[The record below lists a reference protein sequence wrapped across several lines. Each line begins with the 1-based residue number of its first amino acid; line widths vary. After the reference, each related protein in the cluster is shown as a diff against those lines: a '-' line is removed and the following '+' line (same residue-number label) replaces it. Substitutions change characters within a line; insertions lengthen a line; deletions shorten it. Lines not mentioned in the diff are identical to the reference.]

1 LEGEEIG
8 LPSQKNEWIKIH
20 LHKILKAKSLQ
31 VLMDYFGFSDF
42 RPMQED
48 IVLAVAEGNDTLA
61 LLPTGGG
68 KSICFQ
74 VPALML
80 EGICLVISPLIA
92 LMKDQVDG
100 LRKKQILAAAVYSGM
115 RKREIDTILDNCI
128 YVNYKFLYVSPE
140 RLKTDLFIERFK
152 QMKINLIA
160 VDEAHCI
167 SQWGYDFRKSYLD
180 IAEIRSFHPNVP
192 IIALTASATQVV
204 KKDIIDKLTLKA
216 PKVFVKSFVR
226 GNLSYSVR
234 FVENKLELAI
244 KVLQKVPGA
253 GIVYTR
259 NRKGTQ
265 EVAGILNSL
274 GISAHFYHA
283 GVDNKTRESRQQD
296 WMAGKVRI
304 MVATNAFGMGI
315 DKPDV
320 RTVIHLDL
328 PDNLENY
335 YQEAGRAGRDEIK
348 AYAVLLVNENDIKT
362 VQERAAMAYPPIEFI
377 KKVYQSLANFY
388 RVAVG
393 SSLMSSY
400 DINLSEFVKTYQLEL
415 IPAYNALKVMQ
426 EEGFIELNESFYAP
440 STLHFLVNH
449 SKLYEFQI
457 AHVRL
462 DPLIKVLL
470 RMHGGELFTAYL
482 SIQEEKLAK
491 TLNLPAF
498 EIEKELEQLDT
509 WGVVAYNKRKDKP
522 QVTFLT
528 PRYDAGKL
536 PLDTQRIAER
546 RTNSMEKAK
555 SIIDYVRNNK
565 LCRTN
570 QLLYYFGEESEML
583 CGVCDVCLAKK
594 RAGKKAELREK
605 LRDDIIETLNSG
617 LSFSMEGLLSAV
629 GVQNNSIFPELL
641 RELED
646 EGIIITA
653 SDGKIKMKSQ

>member
-1 LEGEEIG
+1 
-8 LPSQKNEWIKIH
+8 
-20 LHKILKAKSLQ
+20 
-31 VLMDYFGFSDF
+31 
-42 RPMQED
+42 
-48 IVLAVAEGNDTLA
+48 
-61 LLPTGGG
+61 
-68 KSICFQ
+68 
-74 VPALML
+74 
-80 EGICLVISPLIA
+80 
-92 LMKDQVDG
+92 
-100 LRKKQILAAAVYSGM
+100 
-115 RKREIDTILDNCI
+115 
-128 YVNYKFLYVSPE
+128 
-140 RLKTDLFIERFK
+140 
-152 QMKINLIA
+152 
-160 VDEAHCI
+160 
-167 SQWGYDFRKSYLD
+167 
-180 IAEIRSFHPNVP
+180 
-192 IIALTASATQVV
+192 
-204 KKDIIDKLTLKA
+204 
-216 PKVFVKSFVR
+216 
-226 GNLSYSVR
+226 
-234 FVENKLELAI
+234 
-244 KVLQKVPGA
+244 
-253 GIVYTR
+253 
-259 NRKGTQ
+259 
-265 EVAGILNSL
+265 
-274 GISAHFYHA
+274 
-283 GVDNKTRESRQQD
+283 
-296 WMAGKVRI
+296 
-304 MVATNAFGMGI
+304 
-315 DKPDV
+315 
-320 RTVIHLDL
+320 
-328 PDNLENY
+328 
-335 YQEAGRAGRDEIK
+335 
-348 AYAVLLVNENDIKT
+348 
-362 VQERAAMAYPPIEFI
+362 
-377 KKVYQSLANFY
+377 
-388 RVAVG
+388 
-393 SSLMSSY
+393 
-400 DINLSEFVKTYQLEL
+400 
-415 IPAYNALKVMQ
+415 
-426 EEGFIELNESFYAP
+426 
-440 STLHFLVNH
+440 
-449 SKLYEFQI
+449 